1 MSRRRPSLSPELL
14 SERKAMFAG
23 GASPSDEA
31 YARFLAK
38 VRDTPGCEFYKT
50 KTHSNYRSGLRRR
63 REATAGR
70 HVVSQS
76 VQTTRD
82 DADAAGCGTADAHT
96 TQQWQDTGY
105 HIPPTTP
112 SSDANSSTRSDYA
125 PLLEDA
131 TAAELAYGTLAMR
144 APAVFAQI
152 RAARDPTVTQF
163 EQWAEESGLPAV
175 ELFRLFI
182 AFREGHVELPPEV
195 PGVAREYD
203 DGRRIGSGVVGAEP
217 PAGACGMWGETSP
230 VYSGP
235 FQVPYGFEPSF

>member
-1 MSRRRPSLSPELL
+1 
-14 SERKAMFAG
+14 MFAG
-23 GASPSDEA
+23 GASPSDEE

-82 DADAAGCGTADAHT
+82 DADAAGWGTADAHT
-96 TQQWQDTGY
+96 IQQWQDAGY

-125 PLLEDA
+125 PLLDDTT

-144 APAVFAQI
+144 APDVFAQI

-175 ELFRLFI
+175 ELFKLFLV
-182 AFREGHVELPPEV
+182 FREGHGGMPPEV
-195 PGVAREYD
+195 
-203 DGRRIGSGVVGAEP
+203 SGFVD
-217 PAGACGMWGETSP
+217 
-230 VYSGP
+230 
-235 FQVPYGFEPSF
+235 